1 MEIFQTIWTAL
12 TTPNQTI
19 INILSIPL
27 IFIEITVTMLFFTT
41 ILNVKISK
49 KQKLLYI
56 FIVSSWTILSNIII
70 PKQINVFLN
79 MIVPIFPMII
89 IFRISFLKS
98 IIAEILPT
106 ILIALLDTIFSKFYF
121 IFFNVTQNE
130 AIVIPIFR
138 IIGALVI
145 YLTIYFIYIVM
156 KHLKISVS
164 LLDNLTK
171 KNKYI
176 LLFNF
181 ILVIITISTQFYLI
195 GYYNEILPFSITLLT
210 LISLLAYFF
219 VSMYSLY
226 RTTQLQITEQS
237 LEEAQLYNKSLKI
250 LHDNVRAFK
259 HDFSNIVQA
268 IGRLCKYK

>member
-121 IFFNVTQNE
+121 IFFN
-130 AIVIPIFR
+130 
-138 IIGALVI
+138 
-145 YLTIYFIYIVM
+145 LT
-156 KHLKISVS
+156 
-164 LLDNLTK
+164 
-171 KNKYI
+171 
-176 LLFNF
+176 
-181 ILVIITISTQFYLI
+181 
-195 GYYNEILPFSITLLT
+195 
-210 LISLLAYFF
+210 
-219 VSMYSLY
+219 
-226 RTTQLQITEQS
+226 
-237 LEEAQLYNKSLKI
+237 
-250 LHDNVRAFK
+250 
-259 HDFSNIVQA
+259 
-268 IGRLCKYK
+268 